1 MDLVVPCCASHIG
14 TAFRAVDTGAVD
26 TGAEAI
32 QAFAM
37 LELRPVGY
45 IIGLLIATLGAMML
59 FPMMLD
65 YLSGDANWMAFLE
78 AAVVTCLIGALLS
91 LSCANST
98 RKGDVITLRQSF
110 VLTTGTW
117 VALPAFGALPF
128 MFGAPDASL
137 TNAMFEA
144 VSGMTT
150 TGTTVFTGLDNLPP
164 GVNLWR
170 GILQWLGGLGIV
182 IVALIFLPVMKVGGM
197 QFFRSEGFDTL
208 GKILPRAL
216 DISSALIQI
225 YIVLTVACAAS
236 YFAMGMSGFDSV
248 VHALTTVS
256 TGGFSSSD
264 ISFAKFEHRM
274 ELVAI
279 VFMMLASLP
288 FIRFVQVA
296 QGNFGPLWRDAQV
309 RAYIR
314 WNCYAILAVTGYEMY
329 HLNRPFLESVRE
341 SSFNIV
347 STFSGTGF
355 ASVDLSTWGPFPFVV
370 LIMVGLI
377 GGCTSSTGCSVKVFR
392 YLILF
397 EAIKVQI
404 RRLHSPSAMI
414 DVRYDGR
421 RVDDD
426 VINSVVVFFTLFILT
441 FGVAAVALSFTGLEM
456 KTAFTSA
463 WTAVANVGP
472 AFGPEV
478 GPTGA
483 VDGFP
488 ALARWIMIVGMLVGR
503 LELLSVYVLLFARF
517 WRN

>member
-1 MDLVVPCCASHIG
+1 MID
-14 TAFRAVDTGAVD
+14 
-26 TGAEAI
+26 
-32 QAFAM
+32 
-37 LELRPVGY
+37 LRPVGY

-59 FPMMLD
+59 FPMVLD
-65 YLSGDANWMAFLE
+65 YVSGDGNWQAFLE
-78 AAVVTCLIGALLS
+78 SAVLTCLMGTLLS
-91 LSCANST
+91 LACANGME
-98 RKGDVITLRQSF
+98 RGQGITLRQSF

-117 VALPAFGALPF
+117 VMLPAFGALPF
-128 MFGAPDASL
+128 MLGAPDAPF
-137 TNAMFEA
+137 THAMFEA

-150 TGTTVFTGLDNLPP
+150 TGTTVFVGLDNLPP

-225 YIVLTVACAAS
+225 YIGLTVACAAA
-236 YFAMGMSGFDSV
+236 YFALGMSGFDAV

-264 ISFAKFEHRM
+264 ISFGKFAHSM

-279 VFMMLASLP
+279 VFMLLASLP
-288 FIRFVQVA
+288 FIRFVQA
-296 QGNFGPLWRDAQV
+296 TQGDLRPMWRDAQV
-309 RAYIR
+309 RAYLR
-314 WNCYAILAVTGYEMY
+314 WNAYAALAVTAYEMY
-329 HLNRPFLESVRE
+329 HFDRGFWESLRE

-397 EAIKVQI
+397 EAIRVQI
-404 RRLHSPSAMI
+404 LRLHSPSAML

-421 RVDDD
+421 RVGND
-426 VINSVVVFFTLFILT
+426 VINSVIVFFTLFILT
-441 FGVAAVALSFTGLEM
+441 FGVVAVALSLTGLEM
-456 KTAFTSA
+456 KTAFTAA
-463 WTAVANVGP
+463 WTAVANIGP
-472 AFGPEV
+472 AFGPGV

-488 ALARWIMIVGMLVGR
+488 TAAHWIMIAGMLVGR
-503 LELLSVYVLLFARF
+503 LELLSVYVLFLARF

>member
-1 MDLVVPCCASHIG
+1 MID
-14 TAFRAVDTGAVD
+14 
-26 TGAEAI
+26 
-32 QAFAM
+32 
-37 LELRPVGY
+37 LRPAGY

-59 FPMMLD
+59 FPMALD
-65 YLSGDANWMAFLE
+65 LAMGDENWMGFLE
-78 AAVVTCLIGALLS
+78 AGIVTALFGGVLS
-91 LSCANST
+91 LSCANASGAS
-98 RKGDVITLRQSF
+98 KGITLQQSF
-110 VLTTGTW
+110 ILTTGTW
-117 VALPAFGALPF
+117 VALPLFGALPF
-128 MFGAPDASL
+128 MFGAPDASF
-137 TNAMFEA
+137 TNAVFEA

-150 TGTTVFTGLDNLPP
+150 TGTTVFVGLDAMPP

-182 IVALIFLPVMKVGGM
+182 IVALIFLPVMRVGGM

-208 GKILPRAL
+208 GKILPRAF

-225 YIVLTVACAAS
+225 YIILTVACAVC
-236 YFAMGMSGFDSV
+236 YFALGMSGFDAV

-264 ISFAKFEHRM
+264 ISFGKFVHSM
-274 ELVAI
+274 EVVAI
-279 VFMMLASLP
+279 VFMLLASLP

-296 QGNFGPLWRDAQV
+296 QGNFGPIWRDAQV

-314 WNCYAILAVTGYEMY
+314 WNIYAIIGVVAYEMIY
-329 HLNRPFLESVRE
+329 FGRGFFETLRE
-341 SSFNIV
+341 ASFNIV
-347 STFSGTGF
+347 STFSGTGY
-355 ASVDLSTWGPFPFVV
+355 ASVDLSTWGPFPFAI
-370 LIMVGLI
+370 LIAVGLI

-392 YLILF
+392 YLVLL

-404 RRLHSPSAMI
+404 KRLHSPSAVI
-414 DVRYDGR
+414 DVRYGGR
-421 RVDDD
+421 RVGGD
-426 VINSVVVFFTLFILT
+426 VIDSVIVFFAMFIVT
-441 FGVAAVALSFTGLEM
+441 FGVVAVALSLTGLET

-488 ALARWIMIVGMLVGR
+488 ALARWIMIGAMLVGR
-503 LELLSVYVLLFARF
+503 LELLSVYVLFLARF
-517 WRN
+517 WRV

>member
-1 MDLVVPCCASHIG
+1 MHD
-14 TAFRAVDTGAVD
+14 
-26 TGAEAI
+26 
-32 QAFAM
+32 
-37 LELRPVGY
+37 LRPVGY

-59 FPMMLD
+59 FPMALD
-65 YLSGDANWMAFLE
+65 FLSGNANWMAFME
-78 AAVVTCLIGALLS
+78 AAVLTCLMGALLS

-98 RKGDVITLRQSF
+98 ARGQGITLRQSF
-110 VLTTGTW
+110 MLTTGTW

-128 MFGAPDASL
+128 MFGVPDATL
-137 TNAMFEA
+137 TNAVFEA

-150 TGTTVFTGLDNLPP
+150 TGTTVFVGLDDMPP

-225 YIVLTVACAAS
+225 YIVLTVSCAAA
-236 YFAMGMSGFDSV
+236 YFALGMSGFDAV

-264 ISFAKFEHRM
+264 ISFGKFNHSM
-274 ELVAI
+274 EVVAI
-279 VFMMLASLP
+279 VFMLLASLP
-288 FIRFVQVA
+288 FIRFVQVM
-296 QGNFGPLWRDAQV
+296 QGDFKPMWRDAQV

-314 WNCYAILAVTGYEMY
+314 WNLYAALAVTAYEMY
-329 HLNRPFLESVRE
+329 HFGRPFLESIRE

-347 STFSGTGF
+347 STFSGTGY
-355 ASVDLSTWGPFPFVV
+355 ASVDLSAWGPFPFVV
-370 LIMVGLI
+370 LITVGLI

-397 EAIKVQI
+397 EAIRVQI
-404 RRLHSPSAMI
+404 RRLHSPSAMLE
-414 DVRYDGR
+414 VRYEGR
-421 RVDDD
+421 RVGND
-426 VINSVVVFFTLFILT
+426 VINSVIVFFTLFILT
-441 FGVAAVALSFTGLEM
+441 FGVAAVALSLTGLDT
-456 KTAFTSA
+456 KTAFTAA
-463 WTAVANVGP
+463 WTAVANIGP

-488 ALARWIMIVGMLVGR
+488 AAAHWIMIAGMLVGR
-503 LELLSVYVLLFARF
+503 LELLSVYVLFLASF